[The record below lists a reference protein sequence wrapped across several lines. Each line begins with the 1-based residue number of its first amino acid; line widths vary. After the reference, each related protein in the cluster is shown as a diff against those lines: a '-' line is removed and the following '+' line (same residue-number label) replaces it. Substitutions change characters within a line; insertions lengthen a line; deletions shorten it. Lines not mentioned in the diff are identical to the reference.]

1 MIDEKPKTTG
11 TKQRDLLMTTD
22 TWGMDAAFT
31 GHTPLLQGTVWGWLN
46 GATTARLHPLTH
58 TAPLL

>member
-31 GHTPLLQGTVWGWLN
+31 GHTPLLQGTVWG
-46 GATTARLHPLTH
+46 
-58 TAPLL
+58 